1 MKRVAAAY
9 FITTIVFLGLDA
21 VWLTLTADRLYKAH
35 LADLLAPQVSLVP
48 AALFYAIY
56 VFGILVFAIMPAF
69 KSGQWTTA
77 ALCGAMLGFVAY
89 ATYDLTNQAT
99 LKGWPTVV
107 TLADLCWG
115 TALTAVAAS
124 CGYLASRNV

>member
-1 MKRVAAAY
+1 MKRCAAAY
-9 FITTIVFLGLDA
+9 AITTIVFLGLDA
-21 VWLTLTADRLYKAH
+21 IWLTVMADRLYKAN
-35 LADLLAPQVSLVP
+35 LANLIAPQVSLVP

-56 VFGILVFAIMPAF
+56 VFGMLIFAIMPAF

-77 ALCGAMLGFVAY
+77 ALYGAALGFVAY

-99 LKGWPTVV
+99 LKDWPTIV
-107 TLADLCWG
+107 TVADLCWG

-124 CGYLASRNV
+124 CGYLASRNL